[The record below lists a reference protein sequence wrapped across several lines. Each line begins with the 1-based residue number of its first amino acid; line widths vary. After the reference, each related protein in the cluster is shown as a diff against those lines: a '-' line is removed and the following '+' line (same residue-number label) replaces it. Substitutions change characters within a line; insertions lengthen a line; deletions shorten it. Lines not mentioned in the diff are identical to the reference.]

1 MKRLVFA
8 SVALSVGV
16 GSAALAADL
25 PPPMAPPPRAPAA
38 YIPVAAP
45 YYNWSGFYIG
55 GNLGAGWNS
64 GGSVSDTF
72 GSTFSGSG
80 QTTKFL
86 GGGQVGVNYEFYGGV
101 VIGAEAMFDA
111 LPNTTNTFNATNG
124 AILGAPGPNTASAT
138 LNSRWVTTATAKLGY
153 AWDRVLLYGKGG
165 GAWVGANN
173 PNLTVNGAPVTLSS
187 STTNNFGWTAGV
199 GIEWAFAGNWSARA
213 EYDFIGLQN
222 QSLTVPGTP
231 TPGAGAFG
239 GDTVNFNNRNI
250 SMFTAGVNYK
260 FGGWWGY

>member
-8 SVALSVGV
+8 SVALSVGA
-16 GSAALAADL
+16 GSAAVAADL

-101 VIGAEAMFDA
+101 VIGAEAMFDW
-111 LPNTTNTFNATNG
+111 LPNTTNTFNATDPFG
-124 AILGAPGPNTASAT
+124 NTASAT

-173 PNLTVNGAPVTLSS
+173 PNLTVNGVPVTLSS
-187 STTNNFGWTAGV
+187 STTNNFGWTAGIGV
-199 GIEWAFAGNWSARA
+199 EWAFAGNWSARA

-222 QSLTVPGTP
+222 QSLTVPGTA
-231 TPGAGAFG
+231 TPATPFG
-239 GDTVNFNNRNI
+239 GDTLNFNNRNI
-250 SMFTAGVNYK
+250 SMFTAGLNYK